1 MTLTPNE
8 LQLLKLLAQGKR
20 DRVIASELGIAEQTV
35 RNELHT
41 LYRKL
46 GVRNRTG
53 AVIKAIRRGLI
64 TV

>member
-20 DRVIASELGIAEQTV
+20 NRVIALELGTAEQTV
-35 RNELHT
+35 RNELHIM
-41 LYRKL
+41 YRKL

-53 AVIKAIRRGLI
+53 AVIKAIRRGLVI
-64 TV
+64 V